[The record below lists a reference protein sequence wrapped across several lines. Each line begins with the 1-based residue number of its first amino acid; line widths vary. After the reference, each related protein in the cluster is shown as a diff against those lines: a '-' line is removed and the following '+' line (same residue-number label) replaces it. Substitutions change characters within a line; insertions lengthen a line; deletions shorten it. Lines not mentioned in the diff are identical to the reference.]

1 MMGDAPLR
9 LSLYVAGDSVNSRQA
24 VRNLRKFCGEEIK
37 FEVVDVLEDGQAALD
52 KQIWVTPTLLIEN
65 GGDSHRVIGT
75 LSDAEV
81 LERTLDRP
89 PARHSSES

>member
-1 MMGDAPLR
+1 
-9 LSLYVAGDSVNSRQA
+9 
-24 VRNLRKFCGEEIK
+24 
-37 FEVVDVLEDGQAALD
+37 VLEDGQAALD